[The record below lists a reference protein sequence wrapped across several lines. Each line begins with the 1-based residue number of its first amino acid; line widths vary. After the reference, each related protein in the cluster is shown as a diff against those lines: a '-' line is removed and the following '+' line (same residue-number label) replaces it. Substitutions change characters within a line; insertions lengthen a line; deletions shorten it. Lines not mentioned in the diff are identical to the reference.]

1 MAGAYTHTETVA
13 YANNSGQIQ
22 SLKNVMTG
30 DAEFNVS
37 TLVAANTAAQ
47 EIDVAFARAQLRSL
61 CITSTGPVTIMTN
74 SSTTPGDTKTLIAGQ
89 TLIWDTKH
97 PEALPF
103 TDTRRMPRAKA
114 RVRAVSQ
121 PSACFGK
128 RERSKR
134 FHSCGK
140 SYGSCSRAIP
150 STIMVAV
157 QLCAQNY
164 CDFWQSYA
172 VFYLSRQQSV
182 GNIKKL

>member
-37 TLVAANTAAQ
+37 TLVGANTAAQ

-103 TDTRRMPRAKA
+103 TADVTKLFITTGAL
-114 RVRAVSQ
+114 
-121 PSACFGK
+121 
-128 RERSKR
+128 
-134 FHSCGK
+134 
-140 SYGSCSRAIP
+140 P
-150 STIMVAV
+150 STVVMSF
-157 QLCAQNY
+157 LTN
-164 CDFWQSYA
+164 
-172 VFYLSRQQSV
+172 LSSQDV
-182 GNIKKL
+182 

>member
-37 TLVAANTAAQ
+37 TLVGANTAAQ

-74 SSTTPGDTKTLIAGQ
+74 SST
-89 TLIWDTKH
+89 KH

-103 TDTRRMPRAKA
+103 TADVTKLFITTGAL
-114 RVRAVSQ
+114 
-121 PSACFGK
+121 
-128 RERSKR
+128 
-134 FHSCGK
+134 
-140 SYGSCSRAIP
+140 P
-150 STIMVAV
+150 STVVMSF
-157 QLCAQNY
+157 LTN
-164 CDFWQSYA
+164 
-172 VFYLSRQQSV
+172 LSTQDV
-182 GNIKKL
+182 